1 MPLTRREVG
10 LARGRALGFQL
21 RAVLLA
27 FSFALTRGDM
37 LPVILISALFSLAQ
51 LNAKSIGQRCCETWL
66 RFRPA
71 KIEAGDFECAQPS
84 LW

>member
-10 LARGRALGFQL
+10 LSRGRALGFQL

-51 LNAKSIGQRCCETWL
+51 LNAKSIGQTVL
-66 RFRPA
+66 RDVVA
-71 KIEAGDFECAQPS
+71 ISPS
-84 LW
+84 QDRSR